1 MLNIIDCR
9 ICTTYVNNVC
19 VFKMVFN
26 HIEML
31 QLKRY
36 TIFALKAS
44 ISLISSHN
52 NNTMRIVVKRITHAI
67 SFKGNRY
74 IPTVSDTQIVYN
86 LLFQLR
92 FLPQSLYTIY
102 EYICVLHRNLLSLYS
117 QCMMLYPY

>member
-1 MLNIIDCR
+1 
-9 ICTTYVNNVC
+9 
-19 VFKMVFN
+19 MVFN

-52 NNTMRIVVKRITHAI
+52 NNTMRIAVKRVTHAI

-74 IPTVSDTQIVYN
+74 NLDSTIIPNLGISSIVSTPFMNTFVCCTGTY
-86 LLFQLR
+86 F
-92 FLPQSLYTIY
+92 P
-102 EYICVLHRNLLSLYS
+102 YIANV
-117 QCMMLYPY
+117 

>member
-1 MLNIIDCR
+1 
-9 ICTTYVNNVC
+9 
-19 VFKMVFN
+19 MVFN

-52 NNTMRIVVKRITHAI
+52 NNTMRIAVKRVTHAI

-74 IPTVSDTQIVYN
+74 IPTISDTQIVYN
-86 LLFQLR
+86 PLFQLR
-92 FLPQSLYTIY
+92 FLHHL
-102 EYICVLHRNLLSLYS
+102 
-117 QCMMLYPY
+117 